1 MNSLA
6 PYTLS
11 FRWLLALL
19 LIFLLNACSTV
30 TPPLEF
36 APDGEIIQKA
46 IALGLEQ
53 TEQHLSQRLNAS
65 RPTFEIGQINVQK
78 IEPVVVGNLPTYH
91 LQGNYNLTLT
101 LPRQTVTQQ
110 KNRFDLYLQRQI
122 EGKTWRLLKREPQKN
137 STETRWSSYLIR

>member
-1 MNSLA
+1 M
-6 PYTLS
+6 S
-11 FRWLLALL
+11 FPKLYLLFPAMFLVLRSYYRSLLALI
-19 LIFLLNACSTV
+19 LIFLLNACSTA

-36 APDGEIIQKA
+36 APNGEIIQKA

-65 RPTFEIGQINVQK
+65 RPEFEISQINVKK
-78 IEPVVVGNLPTYH
+78 IEPVVVANLPTYH

-110 KNRFDLYLQRQI
+110 KKSFRPLFT
-122 EGKTWRLLKREPQKN
+122 KTN
-137 STETRWSSYLIR
+137 